1 MKSEIGEYTSWIE
14 SAVNQSFI
22 LLFCIILVLTNMIIQ
37 SILIIMTIMI
47 IMAWTVI
54 DVMASVT
61 LQTKKK
67 DYIILLFLLHNLFGF
82 IN

>member
-1 MKSEIGEYTSWIE
+1 M
-14 SAVNQSFI
+14 AVA
-22 LLFCIILVLTNMIIQ
+22 LMRVLTNMIIQ

-47 IMAWTVI
+47 IMAWTII

-67 DYIILLFLLHNLFGF
+67 DHIFLLILLHNLFVV